1 MARDAPPALRP
12 RREAPPAQL
21 GRTRAAALVRSGLG
35 PTAGSCP
42 AAPLSFLPE
51 FFEEKFLGESL
62 FASGRAESGSAGLAH
77 NFGVT

>member
-1 MARDAPPALRP
+1 
-12 RREAPPAQL
+12 
-21 GRTRAAALVRSGLG
+21 LG

-62 FASGRAESGSAGLAH
+62 FASGRIGSGSASMARSWDDWA
-77 NFGVT
+77 NQ